1 MMPKS
6 VFYTKPLVISIIH
19 IKLVMS
25 TLLETTNKTTT
36 IKLRVTTRQ
45 RLAKHGAKD
54 QTYDDL
60 INDLLDKINFGD
72 NQ

>member
-1 MMPKS
+1 
-6 VFYTKPLVISIIH
+6 
-19 IKLVMS
+19 MS
-25 TLLETTNKTTT
+25 TLQEIPSKTTT
-36 IKLRVTTRQ
+36 IKLKVITRQ

>member
-1 MMPKS
+1 
-6 VFYTKPLVISIIH
+6 
-19 IKLVMS
+19 MS
-25 TLLETTNKTTT
+25 TLLEQTSKTTT
-36 IKLRVTTRQ
+36 IKLKVITRQ

-60 INDLLDKINFGD
+60 INDLLDKTEFGE

>member
-1 MMPKS
+1 MS
-6 VFYTKPLVISIIH
+6 NGLVKKTVGYIGLFDILS
-19 IKLVMS
+19 MS
-25 TLLETTNKTTT
+25 ELQEIPSKTTT
-36 IKLRVTTRQ
+36 IKLHVTTRQ
-45 RLAKHGAKD
+45 RLAKHGTKD

>member
-1 MMPKS
+1 
-6 VFYTKPLVISIIH
+6 
-19 IKLVMS
+19 MS
-25 TLLETTNKTTT
+25 ELLQEQTSKTTT
-36 IKLRVTTRQ
+36 IKLKVITRQ

>member
-1 MMPKS
+1 
-6 VFYTKPLVISIIH
+6 
-19 IKLVMS
+19 MS
-25 TLLETTNKTTT
+25 TLLEQTSKTTT

-60 INDLLDKINFGD
+60 INDLLDKTEFGE

>member
-1 MMPKS
+1 
-6 VFYTKPLVISIIH
+6 
-19 IKLVMS
+19 MS
-25 TLLETTNKTTT
+25 TLEQTSKTTT
-36 IKLRVTTRQ
+36 IKLHVTTRQ

>member
-1 MMPKS
+1 
-6 VFYTKPLVISIIH
+6 
-19 IKLVMS
+19 MS
-25 TLLETTNKTTT
+25 TLLEQASKTTT

-60 INDLLDKINFGD
+60 INDLLDKTEFGE